1 MNNESFVLYE
11 SVFKQTEILSKKLG
25 KEAAFDFIESIMAFG
40 LYGEL
45 PDEESAVWLY
55 GFEQSI
61 TSISAAKTRYQAA
74 IENGKKGG
82 RKKSIDDTKVMDLKE
97 KGYTNKQIAEE
108 LKCSVSSVEKIAA
121 KIRKNQ
127 KNLNVNVNVNDNVN
141 ENVNDNVNDNINDNV
156 NDNINNN
163 LDKDL
168 QKPEKPEKTEEE
180 NEEDVSGLRVI
191 HSPYELYTEQE
202 LNIMAWEEDCKTFG
216 QM

>member
-45 PDEESAVWLY
+45 PDEESTVWLY

-108 LKCSVSSVEKIAA
+108 LKCSVSSVEKIVA

-127 KNLNVNVNVNDNVN
+127 KNLNDNVNVNVNVNVNDN
-141 ENVNDNVNDNINDNV
+141 ENV

-163 LDKDL
+163 LVEDL

-202 LNIMAWEEDCKTFG
+202 LNIMAWEEDCKIFG